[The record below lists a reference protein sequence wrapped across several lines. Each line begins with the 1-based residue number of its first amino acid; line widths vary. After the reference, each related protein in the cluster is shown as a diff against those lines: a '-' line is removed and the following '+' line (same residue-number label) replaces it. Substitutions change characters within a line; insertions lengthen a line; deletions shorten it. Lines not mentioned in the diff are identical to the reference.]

1 MLGADLEG
9 VPHEDYLF
17 RQMGKWLKHSVSEGP
32 SERPNPSIQPTAS
45 VGLCAVFFAAMA
57 MPTGQIAMDEY
68 GNPFIIMEEQAKKK
82 RLKGTEA
89 HKANILAAKAIAE
102 SVRSSMGPKGMDK
115 MVISPDGDVLVTND
129 GATILEK
136 MDVQH
141 HIAKLLVDLSKSQD
155 HEIGD
160 GTTGIV
166 VMAGSMLEQALTL
179 IEKGIH
185 PLRIAKGYE
194 RACEIA
200 VKRVEE
206 IAKTVDI
213 MADDK
218 AALRKAATTALGSK
232 VVSSRKDQ
240 LAGISVE
247 AVVSVA
253 DLDRRDVNFDLI
265 KVEGKVGG
273 KLEDSALIRGI
284 VVDKD
289 FSHPQ
294 MPKIVKDARMAI
306 LTCPFEPPKPKTK
319 HKLDIRSAEDYKK
332 MYEIEQQYFRT
343 QIKALKDCGAN
354 LVICQWGFDD
364 EANHL
369 LYQNKLP
376 AVRWVGGVELELIA
390 IATGGRIVPRFEELT
405 PEKLGK
411 AGTVKELCFGT
422 TKEQMLVIED
432 CANSKAVT
440 VLVRGGNQMVV
451 DEAKR
456 CLHDANCCVRNL
468 IRDPRVV
475 PGGGASEMA
484 ASLAIVAAADTEQTI
499 DQYSMR
505 AYATALD
512 VIPMAL
518 AENSGLSAIGE
529 MAAMKAKQQS
539 TNNSWHGVDCLQ
551 TGITDMWEQSVY
563 EACVSKCNQLRLA
576 TQVVKMILKIDDVIT
591 SADVIDQ

>member
-1 MLGADLEG
+1 
-9 VPHEDYLF
+9 
-17 RQMGKWLKHSVSEGP
+17 
-32 SERPNPSIQPTAS
+32 
-45 VGLCAVFFAAMA
+45 MA
-57 MPTGQIAMDEY
+57 MPVGQLAMDEY

-82 RLKGTEA
+82 RLKGLDA

-102 SVRSSMGPKGMDK
+102 TIRSSMGPKGMDK
-115 MVISPDGDVLVTND
+115 MVVGPDGDVIVTND

-141 HIAKLLVDLSKSQD
+141 QIAKLLVDLSKSQD
-155 HEIGD
+155 QEIGD
-160 GTTGIV
+160 GTTGVV
-166 VMAGSMLEQALTL
+166 VMAGSMLDQALEL

-185 PLRIAKGYE
+185 PLRIASGFEK
-194 RACEIA
+194 ACEVA
-200 VKRVEE
+200 VKKIES
-206 IAKTVDI
+206 IARTIDI
-213 MADDK
+213 QADEQS
-218 AALRKAATTALGSK
+218 ALRKAACTALGSK
-232 VVSSRKDQ
+232 VVSGRKEQ
-240 LAGISVE
+240 LARICVD
-247 AVVSVA
+247 AVLSVA
-253 DLDRRDVNFDLI
+253 DLERSDVNFDLI

-273 KLEDSALIRGI
+273 KLEESTLIKGI
-284 VVDKD
+284 IVDKD

-294 MPKIVKDARMAI
+294 MPKRVEDAKIAI

-319 HKLDIRSAEDYKK
+319 HKLDIRSAEEYAKL
-332 MYEIEQQYFRT
+332 YEYEQKYFRD
-343 QIKALKDCGAN
+343 QIAALKKCGAN

-376 AVRWVGGVELELIA
+376 AVRWVGGVEIELIA

-405 PEKLGK
+405 PEKLGS
-411 AGTVKELCFGT
+411 AAVVKELTMGT
-422 TKEQMLVIED
+422 MKDQMLVIEG

-456 CLHDANCCVRNL
+456 CIHDSNCCVRNL

-484 ASLAIVAAADTEQTI
+484 AALAVQAAADKEDTI

-505 AYATALD
+505 LFATALD
-512 VIPMAL
+512 AIPMAL
-518 AENSGLSAIGE
+518 SENSGLSAIE
-529 MAAMKAKQQS
+529 ETAAVKAKQE
-539 TNNSWHGVDCLQ
+539 TTGNSWHGVDCMQ
-551 TGITDMWEQSVY
+551 VGQSDMWEQNVY

-591 SADVIDQ
+591 SGESID

>member
-1 MLGADLEG
+1 MNANMIS
-9 VPHEDYLF
+9 
-17 RQMGKWLKHSVSEGP
+17 QM
-32 SERPNPSIQPTAS
+32 
-45 VGLCAVFFAAMA
+45 AV
-57 MPTGQIAMDEY
+57 DEY
-68 GNPFIIMEEQAKKK
+68 GNPFIIMEEQGKKK
-82 RLKGTEA
+82 RLKGIEA

-102 SVRSSMGPKGMDK
+102 SIRTSMGPKGMDK
-115 MVISPDGDVLVTND
+115 MVVGPDGDVIVTND

-136 MDVQH
+136 MDVEHQ
-141 HIAKLLVDLSKSQD
+141 IAKLLVDLSKSQD

-160 GTTGIV
+160 GTTGV
-166 VMAGSMLEQALTL
+166 VIMAGSMLEQAMGL

-185 PLRIAKGYE
+185 PLRIAYGYE
-194 RACEIA
+194 RACEVA
-200 VKRVEE
+200 VKRVAD
-206 IAKTVDI
+206 IARNIDLH
-213 MADDK
+213 ADDK
-218 AALRKAATTALGSK
+218 AALRKAACTALGSK

-240 LAGISVE
+240 LSKICVESVL
-247 AVVSVA
+247 AVA
-253 DLDRRDVNFDLI
+253 NLDRKDVNFDLI

-273 KLEDSALIRGI
+273 KLEDTQLIQGI
-284 VVDKD
+284 IVDKD

-294 MPKIVKDARMAI
+294 MPKIVKDAKMCI

-332 MYEIEQQYFRT
+332 LHENEQQYFRD
-343 QIKALKDCGAN
+343 QIKRIKDCGAN
-354 LVICQWGFDD
+354 LAICQWGFDD

-369 LYQNKLP
+369 LYQQKLP

-405 PEKLGK
+405 PDKLGK
-411 AGTVKELCFGT
+411 AGVVRELTFGT

-432 CANSKAVT
+432 CHNSKAVT

-484 ASLAIVAAADTEQTI
+484 ASIAIQEAADKEQTI
-499 DQYSMR
+499 EQYSMR
-505 AYATALD
+505 AFATALD

-518 AENSGLSAIGE
+518 AENSGLSPIGA
-529 MAAMKAKQQS
+529 MADVKAKQKETQD
-539 TNNSWHGVDCLQ
+539 SWHGVDCML
-551 TGITDMWEQSVY
+551 TGTSNMWEQNVY
-563 EACVSKCNQLRLA
+563 EACASKMNQFRLA

-591 SADVIDQ
+591 PNDAFEE

>member
-1 MLGADLEG
+1 M
-9 VPHEDYLF
+9 
-17 RQMGKWLKHSVSEGP
+17 S
-32 SERPNPSIQPTAS
+32 N
-45 VGLCAVFFAAMA
+45 
-57 MPTGQIAMDEY
+57 
-68 GNPFIIMEEQAKKK
+68 
-82 RLKGTEA
+82 
-89 HKANILAAKAIAE
+89 
-102 SVRSSMGPKGMDK
+102 
-115 MVISPDGDVLVTND
+115 
-129 GATILEK
+129 
-136 MDVQH
+136 
-141 HIAKLLVDLSKSQD
+141 
-155 HEIGD
+155 
-160 GTTGIV
+160 
-166 VMAGSMLEQALTL
+166 
-179 IEKGIH
+179 
-185 PLRIAKGYE
+185 
-194 RACEIA
+194 
-200 VKRVEE
+200 
-206 IAKTVDI
+206 
-213 MADDK
+213 DK
-218 AALRKAATTALGSK
+218 AALRKAAVTALGSK
-232 VVSSRKDQ
+232 IVSTRQEQ
-240 LAGISVE
+240 LAKICVD
-247 AVVSVA
+247 AVLSVA
-253 DLDRRDVNFDLI
+253 DLERSDVNFDLI

-273 KLEDSALIRGI
+273 KLEDTMLINGI

-294 MPKIVKDARMAI
+294 MPKVVENAKMAI

-332 MYEIEQQYFRT
+332 LYDNEQAYFRT
-343 QIKALKDCGAN
+343 QIKALHDCGAN

-390 IATGGRIVPRFEELT
+390 IATGGRIVPRFEELSAD
-405 PEKLGK
+405 KLGK
-411 AGTVKELCFGT
+411 AGTVKEISFGT
-422 TKEQMLVIED
+422 TKDTMLVIED

-484 ASLAIVAAADTEQTI
+484 ANLAVVKASDCEQTI

-505 AYATALD
+505 AWAASLD

-518 AENSGLSAIGE
+518 AENSGLAAISE

-539 TNNSWHGVDCLQ
+539 TQNPWHGVDCMQ
-551 TGITDMWEQSVY
+551 TGMTDMWEQNVY
-563 EACVSKCNQLRLA
+563 EACASKCSQLRLA

-591 SADVIDQ
+591 SGDVIDG

>member
-1 MLGADLEG
+1 MALAN
-9 VPHEDYLF
+9 
-17 RQMGKWLKHSVSEGP
+17 MGQL
-32 SERPNPSIQPTAS
+32 
-45 VGLCAVFFAAMA
+45 AV
-57 MPTGQIAMDEY
+57 DEY
-68 GNPFIIMEEQAKKK
+68 GNQFIILEEQSKKK
-82 RLKGTEA
+82 RLRGLEA
-89 HKANILAAKAIAE
+89 HKANILAARSVAE

-115 MVISPDGDVLVTND
+115 MVVSPDGDVLVTND

-166 VMAGSMLEQALTL
+166 VMAGAMLEQAMEL

-185 PLRIAKGYE
+185 PLRIAFGYE
-194 RACEIA
+194 RACEVA
-200 VKRVEE
+200 VKRIEE
-206 IAKTVDI
+206 IARKVDI
-213 MADDK
+213 HADDK
-218 AALRKAATTALGSK
+218 AALRKAASTALGSK

-240 LAGISVE
+240 LARISVE
-247 AVVSVA
+247 AVLSVA
-253 DLDRRDVNFDLI
+253 DLDRSDVNFDLI

-273 KLEDSALIRGI
+273 KLEDTALINGI
-284 VVDKD
+284 IVDKD

-294 MPKIVKDARMAI
+294 MPKIVKDAKMAI

-332 MYEIEQQYFRT
+332 LYEHEQKYFRD
-343 QIKALKDCGAN
+343 QIEAIKASGAN

-369 LYQNKLP
+369 LYQAGLP

-390 IATGGRIVPRFEELT
+390 IATGGRIVPRFEELK

-411 AGTVKELCFGT
+411 AGCVRELTFGT
-422 TKEQMLVIED
+422 MKDQMLVIEE

-468 IRDPRVV
+468 VRDPRVV

-484 ASLAIVAAADTEQTI
+484 ASLAILAAADVEQTLE
-499 DQYSMR
+499 QYSMR
-505 AYATALD
+505 AFATALD
-512 VIPMAL
+512 TIPMAL

-529 MAAMKAKQQS
+529 MAGMKALQQTS
-539 TNNSWHGVDCLQ
+539 KNPWHGVDCMQ
-551 TGITDMWEQSVY
+551 TGVTDMWEQNVY
-563 EACVSKCNQLRLA
+563 EACASKCSQFRLA

-591 SADVIDQ
+591 ASDVIDQ

>member
-1 MLGADLEG
+1 
-9 VPHEDYLF
+9 
-17 RQMGKWLKHSVSEGP
+17 
-32 SERPNPSIQPTAS
+32 
-45 VGLCAVFFAAMA
+45 VGQLAV
-57 MPTGQIAMDEY
+57 DEY

-82 RLKGTEA
+82 RLTGVDA
-89 HKANILAAKAIAE
+89 HKANILAAKAIAD

-115 MVISPDGDVLVTND
+115 MVVGPDGDVTVTND
-129 GATILEK
+129 GATILDK
-136 MDVQH
+136 MDVGHQ
-141 HIAKLLVDLSKSQD
+141 IAKLLVELSKSQD
-155 HEIGD
+155 NEIGD

-166 VMAGSMLEQALTL
+166 VMAGALLEKSLEL

-185 PLRIAKGYE
+185 PLRVSSGYE
-194 RACEIA
+194 KACEVA
-200 VKRVEE
+200 VKRVEA
-206 IAKTVDI
+206 IAKVVDI
-213 MADDK
+213 QANDQAALKK
-218 AALRKAATTALGSK
+218 AACTALGSK
-232 VVSSRKDQ
+232 VVSGRKEQ
-240 LAGISVE
+240 LAKICVDAVLSVCNLE
-247 AVVSVA
+247 
-253 DLDRRDVNFDLI
+253 RRDVNFDLI

-273 KLEDSALIRGI
+273 KLEDTQLIHGI

-294 MPKIVKDARMAI
+294 MPKVVKDAKMAI

-319 HKLDIRSAEDYKK
+319 HKLDIRTGEDYKK
-332 MYEIEQQYFRT
+332 LYENEQKYFRD
-343 QIKALKDCGAN
+343 QIKYIQDAGAN

-369 LYQNKLP
+369 LFQNKLP

-405 PEKLGK
+405 AEKLGK
-411 AGTVKELCFGT
+411 AGVVREVTFGT
-422 TKEQMLVIED
+422 TKEQMLIIED
-432 CANSKAVT
+432 CSKSGAVT

-484 ASLAIVAAADTEQTI
+484 ASLAVLGAADKEQTI
-499 DQYSMR
+499 DQYSMK
-505 AYATALD
+505 AFASALD

-518 AENSGLSAIGE
+518 AENSGLHGIGG
-529 MAAMKAKQQS
+529 MAEAKAKQETSQ
-539 TNNSWHGVDCLQ
+539 NAWHGIDCMQ
-551 TGITDMWEQSVY
+551 SGTTDMWEQNVY
-563 EACVSKCNQLRLA
+563 EACASKCSQLRLA

-591 SADVIDQ
+591 SSDAIEG

>member
-1 MLGADLEG
+1 M
-9 VPHEDYLF
+9 
-17 RQMGKWLKHSVSEGP
+17 
-32 SERPNPSIQPTAS
+32 
-45 VGLCAVFFAAMA
+45 AAM
-57 MPTGQIAMDEY
+57 GQLAVDEF
-68 GNPFIIMEEQAKKK
+68 GNPFIIMEEQQKKK
-82 RLKGTEA
+82 RLQGIQA
-89 HKANILAAKAIAE
+89 HKANILAAKSIAE
-102 SVRSSMGPKGMDK
+102 TIRSSMGPKGMDK
-115 MVISPDGDVLVTND
+115 MVVSPDGEVLVTND

-160 GTTGIV
+160 GTTGVV
-166 VMAGSMLEQALTL
+166 VMAGAMLEQAMEL

-185 PLRIAKGYE
+185 PLRIAFGFE
-194 RACEIA
+194 RACEVA
-200 VKRVEE
+200 VRRVEE
-206 IAKTVDI
+206 IARAVDI
-213 MADDK
+213 QADGQ
-218 AALRKAATTALGSK
+218 AALLRAACTALGSK

-240 LAGISVE
+240 LGRISVD
-247 AVVSVA
+247 AVLSVA
-253 DLDRRDVNFDLI
+253 SLERRDVNFDLI

-273 KLEDSALIRGI
+273 KLEDTTLIRGI
-284 VVDKD
+284 IVDKD

-294 MPKIVKDARMAI
+294 MPKVVRDAKMAI

-332 MYEIEQQYFRT
+332 LYENEQKYFRE
-343 QIKALKDCGAN
+343 QIRCIKEAGAN

-369 LYQNKLP
+369 LYQHKLP

-390 IATGGRIVPRFEELT
+390 IATGGRIVPRFEELR
-405 PEKLGK
+405 PEKLGT
-411 AGTVKELCFGT
+411 AGVVREVTFGT
-422 TKEQMLVIED
+422 TKDQMLVIED
-432 CANSKAVT
+432 CLNSKAVT

-484 ASLAIVAAADTEQTI
+484 ASLAVQAAADAEKTLE
-499 DQYSMR
+499 QYSMR
-505 AYATALD
+505 AFAAALD
-512 VIPMAL
+512 TIPMAL
-518 AENSGLSAIGE
+518 AENSGLSAIAE
-529 MAAMKAKQQS
+529 MAAVKAKQQS
-539 TNNSWHGVDCLQ
+539 TANPWHGVDCMQ
-551 TGITDMWEQSVY
+551 SGSTDMWQQNVY
-563 EACVSKCNQLRLA
+563 EACASKSSQLRLA

-591 SADVIDQ
+591 PADGLEEM